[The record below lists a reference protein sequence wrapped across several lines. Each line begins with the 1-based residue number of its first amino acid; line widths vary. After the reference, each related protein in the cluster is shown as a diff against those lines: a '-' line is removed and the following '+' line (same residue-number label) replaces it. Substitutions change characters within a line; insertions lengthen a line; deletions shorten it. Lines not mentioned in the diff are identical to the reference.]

1 MTIHYELK
9 PRRAAADWDAV
20 ENENPL
26 AKQMRTAQRRA
37 EQVIQGDTR
46 ACYLSGGAGVG
57 KSFAISQAIDN
68 AGCNVIRAMPKNV
81 RELEKFFELSNGRTP
96 LVFEE
101 CDHLFR
107 SPNSLNLLKI
117 ATDSAGS
124 QSIEVYVAPKK
135 RSQEGGFKMI
145 RLTAP
150 IVVAL
155 NGDLSNEKE
164 WPKECLPHIEAL
176 WSREQPLYIR
186 ADRAAWWEYAT
197 YLALRKRMLTTTEV
211 GRRDIPLNI
220 QNQAIGWFANTMW
233 RQNEVSPR
241 RLVKI
246 ANVFMAD
253 HVAKRRAQN
262 SGRKYDTRALEED
275 LDQFLL
281 PEIDDLPQPPEV
293 PAIFVTPKA
302 SVSPAEHVMS
312 V

>member
-1 MTIHYELK
+1 MTTHYELK
-9 PRRAAADWDAV
+9 LRRTAADWDAV

-81 RELEKFFELSNGRTP
+81 RELERFFELSNGKTP

-124 QSIEVYVAPKK
+124 QSIQVYVPKV
-135 RSQEGGFKMI
+135 RGEEGGFKTI
-145 RLTAP
+145 WLTPP
-150 IVVAL
+150 IVFAFNGNLL
-155 NGDLSNEKE
+155 NDKE
-164 WPKECLPHIEAL
+164 WPKECLPHIDAL
-176 WSREQPLYIR
+176 RSREQPLYIH
-186 ADRAAWWEYAT
+186 ADRTAWWEYAT
-197 YLALRKRMLTTTEV
+197 YLALRKRMLTRTEV
-211 GRRDIPLNI
+211 GRKDIPLSVKN
-220 QNQAIGWFANTMW
+220 NAIGWFAKTMW

-241 RLVKI
+241 RLMKI

-253 HVAKRRAQN
+253 HAAKKRAHH
-262 SGRKYDTRALEED
+262 SGRKHDHRALDED
-275 LDQFLL
+275 LEQFLL
-281 PEIDDLPQPPEV
+281 PDSNDLPPPPEV
-293 PAIFVTPKA
+293 PAIFVTPKVP
-302 SVSPAEHVMS
+302 VSPAEHVLR